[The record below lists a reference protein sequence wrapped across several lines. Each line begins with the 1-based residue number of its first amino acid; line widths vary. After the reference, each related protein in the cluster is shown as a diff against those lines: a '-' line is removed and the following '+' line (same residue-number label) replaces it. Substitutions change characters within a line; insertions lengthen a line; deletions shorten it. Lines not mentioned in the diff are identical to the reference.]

1 LFNGSVL
8 AIGRTTK
15 MPLKLKCLEG
25 VRKPIHGEI
34 MQTIQRQIGLV
45 AKLLAALLLG
55 SLAAACTA
63 PVPKPAMV
71 PLGQTGDF
79 GYSERDVGT
88 DRIEVTYTGSTIRV
102 SSSADSRLVAERA
115 KTRDLAIWRAAQI
128 ADQRGMAAM
137 KIENEERD
145 TGLQVTWDYYGHG
158 YGSYYPY
165 GWRRYGYW
173 GSPSWFYD
181 DPYYYQPVRR
191 AYGQSVTTLTLQLL
205 NLYDPNDAAQLPVK
219 ETLTRLQSA
228 RSGAA
233 Y

>member
-1 LFNGSVL
+1 
-8 AIGRTTK
+8 
-15 MPLKLKCLEG
+15 MPNI
-25 VRKPIHGEI
+25 RR
-34 MQTIQRQIGLV
+34 QTGPV
-45 AKLLAALLLG
+45 AKLLAAALLATLV
-55 SLAAACTA
+55 AACAA
-63 PVPKPAMV
+63 PPPKPAMV

-79 GYSERDVGT
+79 GYSERDLGP
-88 DRIEVTYTGSTIRV
+88 DRIEVTYTGSKIRV
-102 SSSADSRLVAERA
+102 SSSQGKDDSRLVAERA

-137 KIENEERD
+137 KIENEARD
-145 TGLQVTWDYYGHG
+145 TDVQVTRDYVRNFGA
-158 YGSYYPY
+158 YPY

-173 GSPSWFYD
+173 GRPTWFYD

-191 AYGQSVTTLTLQLL
+191 AYGQAITTLNVQLL
-205 NLYDPNDAAQLPVK
+205 KQHDPNDETQLPVK